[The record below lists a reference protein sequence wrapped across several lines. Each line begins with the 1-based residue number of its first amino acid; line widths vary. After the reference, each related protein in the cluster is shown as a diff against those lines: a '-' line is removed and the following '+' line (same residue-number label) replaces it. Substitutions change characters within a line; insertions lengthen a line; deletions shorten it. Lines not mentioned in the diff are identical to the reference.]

1 MSKTVQKP
9 LRIIQLVFFL
19 GLATFLLSC
28 NSSSSKDES
37 EPVASEQLTGKQDS
51 IIYRIVIDDEINP
64 SVTRLVNKGIQ
75 EAKDLN
81 AAYILLELET
91 YGGLVVDADEIRTS
105 LLNCPIPTIIYIQ
118 NNAAS
123 AGALISLACDSI
135 YMNPSATIGAAAVV
149 DQSGQVQAEKYQ
161 SYMRGKMRATAEAN
175 GRNPNIAEGMVD
187 PSIKIEGITDST
199 KIITLTAQEAFS
211 EEIGYCEGIAVN
223 SDSALAIARLKD
235 YEVVTHVPTS
245 VDKVIGF
252 FVRPVVSSLL
262 LALIVIG
269 IVLEFKTPGVGL
281 FILIS
286 IVAAVLYFLP
296 LYFEGLA
303 ANWEIALFIIGLALL
318 AVEVFV
324 IPGFGVFGILG
335 FALIAV
341 GLGLAM
347 VQNFDKESYDF
358 TLKTSPSTI
367 IRPFLLVASVL
378 IIGFFSALF
387 FLGKGMQTSFLSKRL
402 TVESVQRKE
411 EGYVVGRAHEL
422 NALQGMT
429 GITLSMLRP
438 MGKVEISGKS
448 YHARC
453 EDGYLEP
460 GTPVRVNSINGTTL
474 IVAKTTD
481 A

>member
-1 MSKTVQKP
+1 M
-9 LRIIQLVFFL
+9 
-19 GLATFLLSC
+19 
-28 NSSSSKDES
+28 
-37 EPVASEQLTGKQDS
+37 
-51 IIYRIVIDDEINP
+51 
-64 SVTRLVNKGIQ
+64 
-75 EAKDLN
+75 
-81 AAYILLELET
+81 
-91 YGGLVVDADEIRTS
+91 
-105 LLNCPIPTIIYIQ
+105 
-118 NNAAS
+118 
-123 AGALISLACDSI
+123 
-135 YMNPSATIGAAAVV
+135 
-149 DQSGQVQAEKYQ
+149 
-161 SYMRGKMRATAEAN
+161 
-175 GRNPNIAEGMVD
+175 
-187 PSIKIEGITDST
+187 
-199 KIITLTAQEAFS
+199 
-211 EEIGYCEGIAVN
+211 
-223 SDSALAIARLKD
+223 AIARLKD
-235 YEVVTHVPTS
+235 YEIVTHVPTS

-303 ANWEIALFIIGLALL
+303 ANWEIALFILGLVLL

-335 FALIAV
+335 FALIAI

-402 TVESVQRKE
+402 TVETVQRKE
-411 EGYVVGRAHEL
+411 EGYVVGRA
-422 NALQGMT
+422 QGAQCPSRHD
-429 GITLSMLRP
+429 GN
-438 MGKVEISGKS
+438 
-448 YHARC
+448 HAIHASTY
-453 EDGYLEP
+453 G
-460 GTPVRVNSINGTTL
+460 
-474 IVAKTTD
+474 
-481 A
+481 